1 MDDVL
6 IAQLPPLILRS
17 ALRALVSQGRASQA
31 IFVDHVQRRLRA
43 SPPSFIP
50 PAELFNHDAPKA
62 PQFLASVRCMF
73 SSKIAAESLPL
84 SYFFTSIA
92 QARLLWASESELE
105 TMLIRACGDVVQAM
119 QALKE
124 SRPSRTEE
132 LQSRLLELQRALLTC
147 DTYSLEKG
155 LSRPF
160 TRARVQVTDAYSW
173 FFPDNALLD
182 IPEYH
187 VRPQIS
193 NWVKSRP
200 NAGTMATTLY
210 TPLGTLKIPRLFN
223 GLWQLSSPAW
233 GSATSKQQNAALGRL
248 VEAGLVA
255 TDMADHY
262 VRRSIF
268 YQYKTAYNP
277 ALYSQGDAE
286 LVYGLFRASLPP
298 AVATTVVAA
307 TKWCIFRQPEIDIS
321 RQFVMEAVQ
330 ERSRRLGGRIELLQ
344 FHWYDLAEVCN
355 KYELKILTY
364 GSLCGGFIAEKW
376 LGVEAPDIYSE
387 SLQLT
392 PSQRKYFDMITTWAS
407 WSDFQSLLQRLK
419 HIADKHHVDL
429 TNVATRWVLDRPA
442 VAVVIVGTRL
452 GVSEHIES
460 NLKVF
465 SLQLDEN
472 DTKSLNNLV
481 LKRAEKTVENTSPL
495 GQQEPINLI
504 ISANS
509 DSAVLKDGNIDG
521 GLQNYFKLSLRST
534 VNQTGVMRWDYGN
547 VQTGTCEET
556 IDGGNHFRYWIQNGS
571 AADSNAVFVAA
582 SYELPASSTSRTSR
596 EVICLTH
603 EAPSCRLGNHDIVV
617 NGYNFGRDW
626 IVGNITGSTIPTA
639 SLTNSSSYSGN
650 TSSNGFSFSTTV
662 QYVSGLLPNTS
673 VGINH
678 NLTVATDGENAVD
691 GFVAVLTVKI
701 TATNSSA
708 SAAPSATSNSSSNS
722 AAPIMLTSCLPL
734 LLLPLVVLTSYP
746 N

>member
-1 MDDVL
+1 MSGHVSTMDDVL

-73 SSKIAAESLPL
+73 SSKIAAESLPYL

-262 VRRSIF
+262 
-268 YQYKTAYNP
+268 
-277 ALYSQGDAE
+277 GDAE

-344 FHWYDLAEVCN
+344 FHWYDYSNKDYLFILSELVKISRSHPELVSNIGLCNFDAVHTEEACLHILSEIGEVGLVSNQVQYSLIDSRPSIQLAEVCN

-481 LKRAEKTVENTSPL
+481 LKRAEKVYK
-495 GQQEPINLI
+495 I
-504 ISANS
+504 IG
-509 DSAVLKDGNIDG
+509 DCGNE
-521 GLQNYFKLSLRST
+521 YR
-534 VNQTGVMRWDYGN
+534 
-547 VQTGTCEET
+547 
-556 IDGGNHFRYWIQNGS
+556 
-571 AADSNAVFVAA
+571 
-582 SYELPASSTSRTSR
+582 
-596 EVICLTH
+596 
-603 EAPSCRLGNHDIVV
+603 
-617 NGYNFGRDW
+617 
-626 IVGNITGSTIPTA
+626 
-639 SLTNSSSYSGN
+639 
-650 TSSNGFSFSTTV
+650 
-662 QYVSGLLPNTS
+662 
-673 VGINH
+673 
-678 NLTVATDGENAVD
+678 
-691 GFVAVLTVKI
+691 
-701 TATNSSA
+701 
-708 SAAPSATSNSSSNS
+708 
-722 AAPIMLTSCLPL
+722 
-734 LLLPLVVLTSYP
+734 
-746 N
+746 